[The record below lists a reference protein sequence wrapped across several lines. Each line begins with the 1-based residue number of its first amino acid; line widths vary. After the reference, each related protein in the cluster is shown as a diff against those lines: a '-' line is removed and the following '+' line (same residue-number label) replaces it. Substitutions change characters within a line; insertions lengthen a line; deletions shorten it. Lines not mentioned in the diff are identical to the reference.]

1 MPAKTNG
8 RLNHYRCSIEKN
20 QAGKYC
26 VRIRARFARRGWEIP
41 IYFLAASRDHALRKL
56 EQSLRFLQ
64 ENEERLWFWGVDR
77 SDDPNFSAELL
88 DEASLKLDRRA
99 EFPRRACEINLA
111 PDSPMAATLLAPVR
125 RDLTAARESLRV
137 ASD

>member
-1 MPAKTNG
+1 MN
-8 RLNHYRCSIEKN
+8 LYRCSMEKN

-26 VRIRARFARRGWEIP
+26 VRIRARFARRSWEISV
-41 IYFLAASRDHALRKL
+41 YFLAASRDHSLRKL

-77 SDDPNFSAELL
+77 SDDPNFAAELL
-88 DEASLKLDRRA
+88 DEDSLKLDRRT
-99 EFPRRACEINLA
+99 EFPRKASEILLA
-111 PDSPMAATLLAPVR
+111 PDSPIGATLLAPVR
-125 RDLTAARESLRV
+125 RDLAAAREPLRV

>member
-1 MPAKTNG
+1 MAAKTNG
-8 RLNHYRCSIEKN
+8 RMNLYRCSMEKN

-26 VRIRARFARRGWEIP
+26 VRIRARFARRGWELSV
-41 IYFLAASRDHALRKL
+41 YFLAASRDHSFRKL

-77 SDDPNFSAELL
+77 SDDPNFAAELL
-88 DEASLKLDRRA
+88 DEDSLKLDRRS
-99 EFPRRACEINLA
+99 EFPRKASEIFLA

-125 RDLTAARESLRV
+125 RDLAAAREPLRV

>member
-1 MPAKTNG
+1 M
-8 RLNHYRCSIEKN
+8 
-20 QAGKYC
+20 
-26 VRIRARFARRGWEIP
+26 
-41 IYFLAASRDHALRKL
+41 RKL

-64 ENEERLWFWGVDR
+64 QNEERLWFWGVDR

-88 DEASLKLDRRA
+88 DEAALKLDRRA
-99 EFPRRACEINLA
+99 EFPPRASEIILA

-125 RDLTAARESLRV
+125 RDLTSARESLRV